1 MGGGG
6 GGYTGGITKADKLK
20 ELAKQRISKL
30 TGYEKSFNI
39 FMPHAWDYDEEYER
53 LLNLLEGVEGFEY
66 KDYSVPKD
74 DPIETKTES
83 KKELEEALER
93 QIQAVS
99 VVVVPAGMYAA
110 HREWIEKEIQIARRL
125 GKPIVAVR
133 PRGSERMP
141 EIVEKNAD
149 EIVGWNKDSIVDAI
163 RRVRSKHEEQ

>member
-30 TGYEKSFNI
+30 TGEEKSCNI
-39 FMPHAWDYDEEYER
+39 FIPHAWDYDEEYQR

-110 HREWIEKEIQIARRL
+110 HREWIEKEIQIARKL
-125 GKPIVAVR
+125 GKPIIAVR
-133 PRGSERMP
+133 PQGSERMP

-163 RRVRSKHEEQ
+163 RRVRNKDE

>member
-6 GGYTGGITKADKLK
+6 GGYTGGITKAEKLK
-20 ELAKQRISKL
+20 ELANKRISKL
-30 TGYEKSFNI
+30 TGDEKACNI
-39 FMPHAWDYDEEYER
+39 FIPHAWDYDEEYQR

-66 KDYSVPKD
+66 KDYSVPRD

-93 QIQAVS
+93 QMQAAS

-110 HREWIEKEIQIARRL
+110 HREWIEKEIQLARKL

-133 PRGSERMP
+133 PWGSERMP
-141 EIVEKNAD
+141 EVVERNAD

-163 RRVRSKHEEQ
+163 RRVRSKNEE

>member
-30 TGYEKSFNI
+30 TGEEKSYNI
-39 FMPHAWDYDEEYER
+39 FIPHAWDYDEEYQR

-66 KDYSVPKD
+66 RDYSVPKD

-141 EIVEKNAD
+141 EVVEKNAD

-163 RRVRSKHEEQ
+163 RRVRSKNE

>member
-30 TGYEKSFNI
+30 TGDEKSCNI
-39 FMPHAWDYDEEYER
+39 FIPHAWDYDEEYQR

-83 KKELEEALER
+83 KKELE
-93 QIQAVS
+93 
-99 VVVVPAGMYAA
+99 GCT
-110 HREWIEKEIQIARRL
+110 
-125 GKPIVAVR
+125 GK
-133 PRGSERMP
+133 
-141 EIVEKNAD
+141 AD
-149 EIVGWNKDSIVDAI
+149 ASGKRSCSSRWNVCSA
-163 RRVRSKHEEQ
+163 